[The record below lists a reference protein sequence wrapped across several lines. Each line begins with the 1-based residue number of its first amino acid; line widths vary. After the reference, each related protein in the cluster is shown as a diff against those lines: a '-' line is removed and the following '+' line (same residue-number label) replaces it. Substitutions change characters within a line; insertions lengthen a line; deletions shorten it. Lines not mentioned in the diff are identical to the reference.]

1 MASNLQELQI
11 CCMCRH
17 VRDSR
22 EVAYERWVTKQTYRE
37 GSGIDP
43 AACRLIY
50 TYCRPCHNY
59 VSAIQAA

>member
-11 CCMCRH
+11 CCMCRL

-37 GSGIDP
+37 DTGIDLT
-43 AACRLIY
+43 ACRLSY
-50 TYCRPCHNY
+50 TYCPSCYTHY
-59 VSAIQAA
+59 VSEAA